1 MIYCVQALRNKNKEI
16 KPQKKPKSPYLSPM
30 QKLQLLNVKIA
41 ITQGKKLQIQ
51 RRGKDRLLFNPKHLQ
66 DEDKSQRRECK
77 DKEIRLKRYWEI

>member
-1 MIYCVQALRNKNKEI
+1 MFKAQC
-16 KPQKKPKSPYLSPM
+16 KSCNYQLS
-30 QKLQLLNVKIA
+30 KLQLLTARVANTK
-41 ITQGKKLQIQ
+41 